1 MMNGILLTAA
11 ALAAPQVGGAGA
23 TGAPPQ
29 GNFMTALLPFVLVF
43 VIFYLL
49 IIMPQRKKQKKH
61 MEMVENLKPGSRII
75 TTGGIF
81 GVIMGVQKD
90 RVELK
95 IAANTK
101 IEITK
106 SAIGVILQGE
116 ATAPEEPK
124 A

>member
-11 ALAAPQVGGAGA
+11 ALALPQAGA
-23 TGAPPQ
+23 PAGGPAAQ

-61 MEMVENLKPGSRII
+61 QEMVENLKPGARVI

-81 GVIMGVQKD
+81 GTVMGIQKD
-90 RVELK
+90 RIEVR
-95 IAANTK
+95 IAPNTK

-116 ATAPEEPK
+116 ATAPPEKTE